1 MRHNSHN
8 ENAGEKIITHV
19 PICNEDTL
27 VSEVIGKI
35 KEERYQFLDYVY
47 VIDKEKRIKGVFS
60 VRDLFL
66 KEGNTRV
73 GDFMEK
79 NVICV
84 KEFTDQEKV
93 AILALKKKLKA
104 VPVLDDNG
112 YFLGTVPFSAILCIQ
127 HHEHREDIL
136 RSVGIVEENKH
147 FQEASSLV
155 VLRLPWLI
163 IGLIG
168 GIFAAQI
175 VSLFEESLKEY
186 FLIAAFVPLILYMA
200 NAVGAQTQTLYIRS
214 LVFADFETKKYFSR
228 EVRVSVVLALFLSII
243 LSLLSF
249 LLFREAAV
257 SLVLGVSLSL
267 TIIAAVFLSI
277 IIPFTF
283 QRMKIDPA
291 LGSGPFATIF
301 ADITSL
307 VIYFFVSLWLLGIF
321 S

>member
-1 MRHNSHN
+1 MKNNSHK
-8 ENAGEKIITHV
+8 ENAGAKITTHV
-19 PICNEDTL
+19 PICNEDSL
-27 VSEVIGKI
+27 VDDVIGKI
-35 KEERYQFLDYVY
+35 RQERYQFLDYIY
-47 VIDKEKRIKGVFS
+47 VIDEEKRIKGVFS

-66 KEGNTRV
+66 REKDERA

-136 RSVGIVEENKH
+136 RSVGIVEENNQ

-155 VLRLPWLI
+155 WLRLPWLV

-186 FLIAAFVPLILYMA
+186 FLIAAFIPLIVYMA
-200 NAVGAQTQTLYIRS
+200 DAVGSQTQTLYIRS
-214 LVFADFETKKYFSR
+214 LVFADFETKRYFLR
-228 EVRVSVVLALFLSII
+228 EVRVSVVLAFFLSII

-249 LLFREAAV
+249 FLFRETAV
-257 SLVLGVSLSL
+257 SLALGVSLSL

-277 IIPFTF
+277 IIPFIF
-283 QRMKIDPA
+283 LKVKVDPA

-307 VIYFFVSLWLLGIF
+307 VIYFFVSVWLLNIF

>member
-1 MRHNSHN
+1 MKNNSHK
-8 ENAGEKIITHV
+8 ENAGAKIITHV
-19 PICNEDTL
+19 PTCKEDSL
-27 VSEVIGKI
+27 VDDVINKI
-35 KEERYQFLDYVY
+35 TKERYQFLDYIY
-47 VIDKEKRIKGVFS
+47 VIDEEKRIKGVFS
-60 VRDLFL
+60 ARDLFL
-66 KEGNTRV
+66 REKSEKV
-73 GDFMEK
+73 SDFMEQ

-112 YFLGTVPFSAILCIQ
+112 YFLGAVPFSAILCIQ

-136 RSVGIVEENKH
+136 RSVGIVEENNQ
-147 FQEASSLV
+147 FQEASSLAW
-155 VLRLPWLI
+155 LRLPWLVL
-163 IGLIG
+163 GLIG

-186 FLIAAFVPLILYMA
+186 FLIAAFIPLILYMA
-200 NAVGAQTQTLYIRS
+200 SAVGAQTQTLYIRS
-214 LVFADFETKKYFSR
+214 LVFADFETKKYFLR
-228 EVRVSVVLALFLSII
+228 EVRISVVLAFFLSII

-249 LLFREAAV
+249 FLFRQTAV

-267 TIIAAVFLSI
+267 TVIAAVFLSI
-277 IIPFTF
+277 VIPFIF
-283 QRMKIDPA
+283 QKMKIDPA

-307 VIYFFVSLWLLGIF
+307 VIYFFVSLWLLSIF

>member
-1 MRHNSHN
+1 MKNNSPK
-8 ENAGEKIITHV
+8 ENAGAKIITHV
-19 PICNEDTL
+19 PICGEDGTVGDVL
-27 VSEVIGKI
+27 EKI
-35 KEERYQFLDYVY
+35 KKERYQFLDYIY

-66 KEGNTRV
+66 REKNERV
-73 GDFMEK
+73 ADFMEK

-93 AILALKKKLKA
+93 AILALRKKLKA
-104 VPVLDDNG
+104 VPVLDDGG
-112 YFLGTVPFSAILCIQ
+112 YFLGVVPFSAILCIQ

-175 VSLFEESLKEY
+175 VSLFEEPLREY
-186 FLIAAFVPLILYMA
+186 FLIAAFIPLILYMA

-214 LVFADFETKKYFSR
+214 LVFSDFETKRYFLR
-228 EVRVSVVLALFLSII
+228 EVRVSVALAFFLSLI
-243 LSLLSF
+243 LSLTSF
-249 LLFREAAV
+249 LLFRETAT
-257 SLVLGVSLSL
+257 SLVLGISLSL

-283 QRMKIDPA
+283 QKMKIDPA

-307 VIYFFVSLWLLGIF
+307 VIYFFVSLWLLNIF

>member
-1 MRHNSHN
+1 MKKNNHT
-8 ENAGEKIITHV
+8 ENAGAKIIKHV
-19 PICNEDTL
+19 PTCNEDSL
-27 VSEVIGKI
+27 VGDVIRKI
-35 KEERYQFLDYVY
+35 KEERFQFLDYVY
-47 VIDKEKRIKGVFS
+47 VLDEGKRMKGVFS

-66 KEGNTRV
+66 KKDDERV

-93 AILALKKKLKA
+93 AILALRKKLKA
-104 VPVLDDNG
+104 IPVLDNNG
-112 YFLGTVPFSAILCIQ
+112 CFLGTIPFSAILCIQ

-136 RSVGIVEENKH
+136 RSVGIVEEKK

-155 VLRLPWLI
+155 TLRLPWLI

-175 VSLFEESLKEY
+175 ISLFESSLKEY
-186 FLIAAFVPLILYMA
+186 FLIAAFIPLIVYMA
-200 NAVGAQTQTLYIRS
+200 DAVGAQTQTLYIRS
-214 LVFADFETKKYFSR
+214 LVFADFENKRYFLR
-228 EVRVSVVLALFLSII
+228 EVRVSFVLAFFLSII
-243 LSLLSF
+243 LFLFSF
-249 LLFREAAV
+249 FLFREIAI
-257 SLVLGVSLSL
+257 SIVLGISLFL

-277 IIPFTF
+277 VIPFTF
-283 QRMKIDPA
+283 QKVKVDPA

-307 VIYFFVSLWLLGIF
+307 VIYFLISVWLLGIF
-321 S
+321 L